1 MTEKIYIS
9 ERFFTKE
16 ELDSFVETHG
26 YSITDISYSST
37 EGEIDFSSKEEKEYL
52 LREGHPRIL
61 ARFFF

>member
-1 MTEKIYIS
+1 MIEKIYIS

-37 EGEIDFSSKEEKEYL
+37 EGEIDFSSKEEKE
-52 LREGHPRIL
+52 
-61 ARFFF
+61 